1 MDRSSP
7 QGDRLGAVLDS
18 VRGRVSRQ
26 QFETWFRRVRILEAT
41 PERVHLGVANG
52 FIRDWIVNYF
62 LDVVRTSVGE
72 VFGGDP
78 EVTISVAAESG
89 APTASLPDRESAA
102 LAVRA
107 VRPRQETV
115 RAESA
120 RSGTLIPDARYPNFF
135 SDVPLNDD
143 YTFERFVVGPTN
155 GLAHAAAL
163 AVAEKPALA
172 YNPLFLHGSVGLGK
186 THLLQAACRSL
197 LDRRPDL
204 RILYLSCE
212 TFANQFIQAVQS
224 GDLKNFRYRYRE
236 VDVLVIDDI
245 HFLAN
250 KERTQEEFFHT
261 FNQLYHS
268 RRQIILSSDSHPR
281 DIPAMEERL
290 VSRFKWGLVTE
301 IEPPGFE
308 TRLHIVR
315 LKSEARGARFP
326 DDVCEFL
333 ANQITSN
340 IREVEGAI
348 YKVASLSELMHRPID
363 LALAREA
370 LRDSMS
376 GARRQVTI
384 ERIARAVTAHFGVKA
399 VDLQSK
405 KRNRSIAHPRQVCM
419 WLARRLTEHSLVEI
433 GGYFGGRDHTTVLYA
448 LEKVDRDSHLDKQ
461 LKELLDS
468 LVREIRS
475 DV

>member
-18 VRGRVSRQ
+18 VKGRVSRQ
-26 QFETWFRRVRILEAT
+26 QFETWFRKVRVLEAG
-41 PERVHLGVANG
+41 PERVHLGVGNS
-52 FIRDWIVNYF
+52 FIRDWIHTYF
-62 LDVVRTSVGE
+62 LDVVRSSVAE
-72 VFGGDP
+72 VFGGNP
-78 EVTISVAAESG
+78 EVIVTVVASEPGSPAASV
-89 APTASLPDRESAA
+89 PDRESAA
-102 LAVRA
+102 LATRV
-107 VRPRQETV
+107 RQEPV

-315 LKSEARGARFP
+315 MKSEARGTRFP

-370 LRDSMS
+370 LRDSMAGS
-376 GARRQVTI
+376 RRQVTI
-384 ERIARAVTAHFGVKA
+384 ESIARAVTTHFGVKA

-419 WLARRLTEHSLVEI
+419 WLARRLTDHSLVEI

-448 LEKVDRDSHLDKQ
+448 LEKIDRETHHDTQ

-475 DV
+475 GS

>member
-1 MDRSSP
+1 MERPSP
-7 QGDRLGAVLDS
+7 QGDRLDAVLES

-26 QFETWFRRVRILEAT
+26 QFETWFRKIRILEAG
-41 PERVHLGVANG
+41 PERVVLGVENS
-52 FIRDWIVNYF
+52 FFQDWIRTYYLEV
-62 LDVVRTSVGE
+62 LRTSVAQ
-72 VFGGDP
+72 VFGGNP
-78 EVTISVAAESG
+78 EVAVTVVASETPVAPG
-89 APTASLPDRESAA
+89 APPPRESAA
-102 LAVRA
+102 VALRSRA
-107 VRPRQETV
+107 VASRP
-115 RAESA
+115 ESP

-135 SDVPLNDD
+135 SDVPLNDA

-172 YNPLFLHGSVGLGK
+172 YTPLFLHGAVGLGK

-281 DIPAMEERL
+281 DIPATEERL

-315 LKSEARGARFP
+315 MKSEQRGTRFP

-348 YKVASLSELMHRPID
+348 YQVASLSELMHRPID
-363 LALAREA
+363 LGLAKEA
-370 LRDSMS
+370 LRDSLS
-376 GARRQVTI
+376 GSRRQVTI
-384 ERIARAVTAHFGVKA
+384 EGIARVVTAHFGVKA

-405 KRNRSIAHPRQVCM
+405 KRTRSIAHPRQVCM
-419 WLARRLTEHSLVEI
+419 WLARRLTDHSLVEI

-448 LEKVDRDSHLDKQ
+448 LEKIDRGCLLDKQ

-468 LVREIRS
+468 MVREIRAG
-475 DV
+475 

>member
-1 MDRSSP
+1 MERLSP
-7 QGDRLGAVLDS
+7 PGDRLGAFFDS
-18 VRGRVSRQ
+18 VRARVGRQ
-26 QFETWFRRVRILEAT
+26 KYDTWFRTARILEAA
-41 PERVHLGVANG
+41 PDRILLGAETEM
-52 FIRDWIVNYF
+52 FRYWIRTYY
-62 LDVVRTSVGE
+62 LDACRAAAAET
-72 VFGGDP
+72 FGGTPDVEIVIAPAPGGAAPP
-78 EVTISVAAESG
+78 EAGPG
-89 APTASLPDRESAA
+89 ASAA

-107 VRPRQETV
+107 RPEPSRQ
-115 RAESA
+115 ESA
-120 RSGTLIPDARYPNFF
+120 RSGTLQPDPRYPNFF
-135 SDVPLNDD
+135 SDVPLNDA
-143 YTFERFVVGPTN
+143 YMFERFVVGPTN

-163 AVAEKPALA
+163 AVAEKPALS
-172 YNPLFLHGSVGLGK
+172 YNPLFLHGAVGLGK

-224 GDLKNFRYRYRE
+224 GDLKNFRFRYRE

-281 DIPAMEERL
+281 DIPSIEERL

-315 LKSEARGARFP
+315 MKSEQQGTRFP
-326 DDVCEFL
+326 DDVCEHL
-333 ANQITSN
+333 ANHITSN

-348 YKVASLSELMHRPID
+348 HKVLSLSELMHRPID
-363 LALAREA
+363 MALLREA
-370 LRDSMS
+370 LRDSS
-376 GARRQVTI
+376 AGARRQVTM
-384 ERIARAVTAHFGVKA
+384 EGVVRAVTAHFGVKA

-405 KRNRSIAHPRQVCM
+405 KRTRSVALPRQICM
-419 WLARRLTEHSLVEI
+419 WLARRLTDHSLVEI

-448 LEKVDRDSHLDKQ
+448 LDKIDGQ
-461 LKELLDS
+461 VHADARLKELLDG
-468 LVREIRS
+468 LLREIRAS
-475 DV
+475 

>member
-1 MDRSSP
+1 MDRASP
-7 QGDRLGAVLDS
+7 PGDRLTAVLDS
-18 VRGRVSRQ
+18 LRTRISRQ
-26 QFETWFRRVRILEAT
+26 QFDTWFRNVRVLEAT
-41 PERVHLGVANG
+41 PERVVVGVENA
-52 FIRDWIVNYF
+52 FFRDWIQTYY
-62 LDVVRTSVGE
+62 LDVLKTSVAD
-72 VFGGDP
+72 VFGGSP
-78 EVTISVAAESG
+78 EVALAVVTTDAPVAPG
-89 APTASLPDRESAA
+89 APPSGETAA
-102 LAVRA
+102 LA
-107 VRPRQETV
+107 PRGRVESP

-120 RSGTLIPDARYPNFF
+120 RSGTLVPDPRYTNFF
-135 SDVPLNDD
+135 SDVPLNDE

-163 AVAEKPALA
+163 AVAEKPALS

-186 THLLQAACRSL
+186 THLLQAACRSV
-197 LDRRPDL
+197 LDRRPDM

-315 LKSEARGARFP
+315 MKSEQRGIRFP
-326 DDVCEFL
+326 DEICEFL

-348 YKVASLSELMHRPID
+348 HKVASLSELMHRPID
-363 LALAREA
+363 LALAKEA
-370 LRDSMS
+370 LRDSLA
-376 GARRQVTI
+376 GARRQITI
-384 ERIARAVTAHFGVKA
+384 ESIARVVTAHFGVKA

-405 KRNRSIAHPRQVCM
+405 KRTRSIAHPRQVCM
-419 WLARRLTEHSLVEI
+419 WLARRLTDHSLVEI

-448 LEKVDRDSHLDKQ
+448 LERVDQGCQSDSS

-468 LVREIRS
+468 MIREIR
-475 DV
+475 VGA